1 MSETTSNAGSV
12 FSALYEEEQNK
23 REEDSALAALVF
35 GTSKDKKDDDGGGG
49 GGGGGGIKGINSKS
63 GNIKDSFKDMTP
75 RPNLGQHF
83 SGSKINNIAKVSYVP
98 KGKDSGRHIA
108 AYCIYIQ
115 ERERGLDEKD
125 RQFFN
130 RDRNDIPRDEVV
142 KDLLERRG
150 EYASMFKIIL
160 SPKQNE
166 LNHEQY
172 LREIMERWEKE
183 TGIRTDWVAIKHEN
197 TAYHHVHICM
207 PGVTEDGRSF
217 RLDKEQLDLFREI
230 ANEHQYELQMRD
242 YNLDKMIDKEF
253 ERENREDLERL
264 LEHFEQVREHN
275 TFMRDEMG
283 YTGYGKDARDI
294 LGPEYIFDYLGF
306 MRELNNE
313 IMEKEYAQREASA
326 RDSDKEKTDEKDAS
340 DKERSDHE
348 QTDRDVGQSL
358 YDLQTS
364 RDNDKDVEKPDRD
377 NGDRADEKDAPPRS
391 RDDIPTNLSALQSRE
406 SPELALENDLTRDD
420 MAAEL
425 RDSQRDH
432 DRDASHERDQDHEER
447 DREAAGLYT
456 LTASAA
462 AETSYAGQ
470 EKDIDPRDYLY
481 ESQMQAHQDMVEHT
495 EIEMSFPAYED
506 TTVTES
512 GDGGTP
518 ERDDDREQD
527 LEDDEREKDDD
538 ER

>member
-12 FSALYEEEQNK
+12 FSALYEEEESK
-23 REEDSALAALVF
+23 REDSALAALVF
-35 GTSKDKKDDDGGGG
+35 GTSNDKKDDGGGG
-49 GGGGGGIKGINSKS
+49 GGGGGGIKGLNSKS
-63 GNIKDSFKDMTP
+63 GYIKDSFKDMTP

-83 SGSKINNIAKVSYVP
+83 SSSKINNIAKVSYVP

-115 ERERGLDEKD
+115 DRERGLDEKD

-130 RDRNDIPRDEVV
+130 RDRNDIPRDEVI

-197 TAYHHVHICM
+197 TSYHHVHICM
-207 PGVTEDGRSF
+207 PGVTDDGRSF

-242 YNLDKMIDKEF
+242 YNLDQMIDKEF
-253 ERENREDLERL
+253 ERENREDLEKL
-264 LEHFEQVREHN
+264 LEHFEQIRDHN
-275 TFMRDEMG
+275 TFMREEMG
-283 YTGYGKDARDI
+283 YAAYGKDARDI

-313 IMEKEYAQREASA
+313 IMEKEHAQRDPSA
-326 RDSDKEKTDEKDAS
+326 RGTDREKGDEKDGP
-340 DKERSDHE
+340 
-348 QTDRDVGQSL
+348 DRDRSELEQADREVGQSL

-364 RDNDKDVEKPDRD
+364 RSNDKEVEKPDRD
-377 NGDRADEKDAPPRS
+377 NNDRSDEKEAPPRS

-406 SPELALENDLTRDD
+406 SPELGLEHDLSRDD
-420 MAAEL
+420 MAHEL
-425 RDSQRDH
+425 RDSQQ
-432 DRDASHERDQDHEER
+432 DRDRDSDLERDAER
-447 DREAAGLYT
+447 DKEAASLYT

-481 ESQMQAHQDMVEHT
+481 ESQTEAHQDQLEQT
-495 EIEMSFPAYED
+495 EIEMSFPTYED

-512 GDGGTP
+512 TDGGTT
-518 ERDDDREQD
+518 ERDDDREPD
-527 LEDDEREKDDD
+527 LDDDDRHKDDD